1 MFWAVYGEWSFRQ
14 IHTACNIVASLHPVL
29 YVIDSKRA
37 LNFGEAQLLI
47 LAKHNAVQCPFWL
60 HFR

>member
-47 LAKHNAVQCPFWL
+47 LAKQCVQE
-60 HFR
+60 R